1 MTMATTIK
9 GEGRM
14 QCGGR
19 VPMNN
24 NGYGCGDEQAKVAHT
39 SAATLRIL
47 LLRLERS
54 LGREITQ
61 SSIAPHLERGRQ
73 NLIELVARGCL

>member
-1 MTMATTIK
+1 MTMASTIK

-19 VPMNN
+19 VPMKD
-24 NGYGCGDEQAKVAHT
+24 NGYGCGDEEAKVAHLG
-39 SAATLRIL
+39 SDSEDSFATPWKVFR
-47 LLRLERS
+47 
-54 LGREITQ
+54 REITQ